1 MFGPLRQRLPTRHQ
15 PISNPRFS
23 RALMFDFEV
32 EVITVQVWAEG
43 AGTGT
48 RPVARTAATLA
59 AKLLRFETR

>member
-1 MFGPLRQRLPTRHQ
+1 VFGRLRQRLPTRHQ

-23 RALMFDFEV
+23 RALMF

-48 RPVARTAATLA
+48 RPVARTAATP
-59 AKLLRFETR
+59 TD

>member
-43 AGTGT
+43 AGPERDRWRGP
-48 RPVARTAATLA
+48 RQPSLPN
-59 AKLLRFETR
+59 F

>member
-1 MFGPLRQRLPTRHQ
+1 MFGPLRQSLPTRHQ

-23 RALMFDFEV
+23 RALMFEV

-59 AKLLRFETR
+59 AKFWRFEGTA

>member
-1 MFGPLRQRLPTRHQ
+1 VFGRLRQRLPTRHQ

-23 RALMFDFEV
+23 RALMFEV

-48 RPVARTAATLA
+48 RPGARTAATPA
-59 AKLLRFETR
+59 D